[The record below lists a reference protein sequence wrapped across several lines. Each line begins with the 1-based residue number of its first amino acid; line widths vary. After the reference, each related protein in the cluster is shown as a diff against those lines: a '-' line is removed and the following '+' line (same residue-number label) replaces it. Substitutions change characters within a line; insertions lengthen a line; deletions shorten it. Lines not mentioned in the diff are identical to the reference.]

1 MLAIPIS
8 QLFHLKLA
16 WKKKIGVAMMFFVGT
31 LYAYSVPLCRELA
44 LTYPF

>member
-16 WKKKIGVAMMFFVGT
+16 WRKKVGVALMFFVGT
-31 LYAYSVPLCRELA
+31 LYECSVFYARNWR
-44 LTYPF
+44 